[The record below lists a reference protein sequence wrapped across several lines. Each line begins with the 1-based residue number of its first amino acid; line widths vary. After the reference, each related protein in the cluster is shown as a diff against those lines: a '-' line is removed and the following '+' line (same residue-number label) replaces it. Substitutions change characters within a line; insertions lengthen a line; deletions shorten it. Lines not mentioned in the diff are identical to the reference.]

1 MNGTAAEFENM
12 NWSSSRLFNGK
23 GESIPGDSL
32 GDFGTPDTKQSI
44 VANSTIMTS
53 RDTVVTS
60 RDSVVTSRDSVVTSR
75 DIKISSPLKKA
86 ELFPIP
92 RTNLFVFN
100 GKVETLQNVIDKLHS
115 SSDSTVISSNH
126 SKPDVRTSRDSINIT
141 RDIMTEKTLEAVAEK
156 LETVPNNNITETFP
170 IQVYEDSS
178 EIPIR
183 RSNGVVMS
191 VEVTSR
197 DYAMTSRDNLNI
209 LRKNLNLTRKSAMK
223 PSENLNVSREIEMTP
238 REIEMTSRE
247 IEMTSCDNLN
257 TSRDKQD
264 EQDSLTRFLD
274 DLQIIPTDQEALQ
287 RTDSR
292 SIAEGVRRS
301 QSPGGAPPVAPKRNT
316 SNGIV
321 LTRHSSPSPD
331 PIRRPPPPTRV
342 FSPQA
347 SKKKIGFKPGGY
359 SLAAGVKGAR
369 NISEAPLM
377 HVSNIDHHE
386 RVSSYDS
393 VESNTSNASL
403 GGRSSDLSTPRS
415 SSPSQFAGPIST
427 KPITHTYNNKAPP
440 KHSLHID
447 SSSRDVPSYNSKE
460 VANMLR
466 QSYTART
473 ESTLDDNTLDFI
485 KEFKD
490 SKVIPINR
498 LRDNEVINRLRDNE
512 NSTEVDSKIPENK
525 NITIATPA
533 PTTISTT
540 PRDVITP
547 SRDVR
552 AARAE
557 EPRAAKQDNMAK
569 EPEVMRYCKAK
580 YTFKAE
586 GARELGFKKKD
597 IIRIRREVDAN
608 WIEGELNEQVGI
620 FPRNYVDILDPE
632 PTQSPQD
639 VETTF
644 ESKKSPPSPHSP
656 PSPITDFTPSS
667 MSYVPSYQRDIG
679 SLPQLSRYQKNDESN
694 KENRREMERKKEEKR
709 KEEERKE
716 QERKAED
723 RRQSSARRLAE
734 EKQRV
739 MEQRAA
745 DLRRKEEEKTLEEE
759 TNRREEQ
766 DRSKKEKLDAEKQR
780 VREQRAA
787 EQLIKEEERRIAE
800 ERRRRQEED
809 DDRRREEV
817 EQQRIYEE
825 QKRLEQEKIRKEEE
839 KRLRRE
845 ANERKR
851 REEEE
856 RRKEELE
863 RKRKE
868 GEEEMRRVQDRI
880 RREEEARVRLEE
892 DERKKAEEE
901 ERLWE
906 EERLRKE
913 EEDRKR
919 RENEQRKRDE
929 ERRQREN
936 DERKRQEERLRRLEE
951 ERIREEEVAREEE
964 ERLREEKRK
973 REEERLQEL
982 ERLHQQEMEEGR
994 RLKEEA
1000 EERARVKEQNNIN
1013 YRVSNSELGN
1023 DEDDDTFEV
1032 KAIYSFKSTEDGE
1045 LTFKKGATITVTEVI
1060 DDNWYYGQLGAA
1072 QGIFPTSYAVK
1083 IEAPDL
1089 PPPPDLTAQRIEDC
1103 LEEYESPETVDQ
1115 SRDSF
1120 LDDSGNLD
1128 NTDNLENSG
1137 IVDNRSAEDS
1147 DDFQDYELY
1156 VAQYSYQPLNDD
1168 ELELQRG
1175 DIVEVIERCD
1185 DGWFVGTSQRT
1196 EKFGTFPGNYVLPS
1210 EE

>member
-1 MNGTAAEFENM
+1 MRIRVGLLNKEEYRKFAA
-12 NWSSSRLFNGK
+12 
-23 GESIPGDSL
+23 L
-32 GDFGTPDTKQSI
+32 GDTKEY
-44 VANSTIMTS
+44 A
-53 RDTVVTS
+53 
-60 RDSVVTSRDSVVTSR
+60 
-75 DIKISSPLKKA
+75 A
-86 ELFPIP
+86 
-92 RTNLFVFN
+92 
-100 GKVETLQNVIDKLHS
+100 TL
-115 SSDSTVISSNH
+115 
-126 SKPDVRTSRDSINIT
+126 
-141 RDIMTEKTLEAVAEK
+141 
-156 LETVPNNNITETFP
+156 
-170 IQVYEDSS
+170 Y
-178 EIPIR
+178 
-183 RSNGVVMS
+183 
-191 VEVTSR
+191 
-197 DYAMTSRDNLNI
+197 DNEE
-209 LRKNLNLTRKSAMK
+209 S
-223 PSENLNVSREIEMTP
+223 
-238 REIEMTSRE
+238 
-247 IEMTSCDNLN
+247 
-257 TSRDKQD
+257 
-264 EQDSLTRFLD
+264 
-274 DLQIIPTDQEALQ
+274 LQ

-316 SNGIV
+316 SNG
-321 LTRHSSPSPD
+321 
-331 PIRRPPPPTRV
+331 
-342 FSPQA
+342 PQA

-490 SKVIPINR
+490 SKVIP
-498 LRDNEVINRLRDNE
+498 INRLRDNE

>member
-1 MNGTAAEFENM
+1 MDFEVELKGGAPWGFRIQGGREFHSPIRINFLKPGGKA
-12 NWSSSRLFNGK
+12 SSSKALRVG
-23 GESIPGDSL
+23 
-32 GDFGTPDTKQSI
+32 
-44 VANSTIMTS
+44 
-53 RDTVVTS
+53 DTVTLINTS
-60 RDSVVTSRDSVVTSR
+60 PTLNMTHTQAEQAIKRAGTCLSLTVHRKEMPSIASKPPTLEKTERISEDNSEASENVAAVRARTLSSASSTRLVETSLPLKEKNPDWYKSMLKNFTSAEQTENQKVPVV
-75 DIKISSPLKKA
+75 LKKA
-86 ELFPIP
+86 
-92 RTNLFVFN
+92 
-100 GKVETLQNVIDKLHS
+100 S
-115 SSDSTVISSNH
+115 
-126 SKPDVRTSRDSINIT
+126 
-141 RDIMTEKTLEAVAEK
+141 
-156 LETVPNNNITETFP
+156 
-170 IQVYEDSS
+170 VYEQ
-178 EIPIR
+178 EVEKINQYNAE
-183 RSNGVVMS
+183 RS
-191 VEVTSR
+191 R
-197 DYAMTSRDNLNI
+197 
-209 LRKNLNLTRKSAMK
+209 
-223 PSENLNVSREIEMTP
+223 P
-238 REIEMTSRE
+238 
-247 IEMTSCDNLN
+247 
-257 TSRDKQD
+257 
-264 EQDSLTRFLD
+264 
-274 DLQIIPTDQEALQ
+274 LQ

-316 SNGIV
+316 SNG
-321 LTRHSSPSPD
+321 
-331 PIRRPPPPTRV
+331 
-342 FSPQA
+342 PQA

-490 SKVIPINR
+490 SKVIP
-498 LRDNEVINRLRDNE
+498 INRLRDNE

>member
-1 MNGTAAEFENM
+1 MSYIAA
-12 NWSSSRLFNGK
+12 K
-23 GESIPGDSL
+23 
-32 GDFGTPDTKQSI
+32 
-44 VANSTIMTS
+44 
-53 RDTVVTS
+53 
-60 RDSVVTSRDSVVTSR
+60 
-75 DIKISSPLKKA
+75 
-86 ELFPIP
+86 
-92 RTNLFVFN
+92 
-100 GKVETLQNVIDKLHS
+100 
-115 SSDSTVISSNH
+115 
-126 SKPDVRTSRDSINIT
+126 
-141 RDIMTEKTLEAVAEK
+141 
-156 LETVPNNNITETFP
+156 
-170 IQVYEDSS
+170 
-178 EIPIR
+178 
-183 RSNGVVMS
+183 
-191 VEVTSR
+191 
-197 DYAMTSRDNLNI
+197 
-209 LRKNLNLTRKSAMK
+209 
-223 PSENLNVSREIEMTP
+223 
-238 REIEMTSRE
+238 
-247 IEMTSCDNLN
+247 
-257 TSRDKQD
+257 
-264 EQDSLTRFLD
+264 
-274 DLQIIPTDQEALQ
+274 ALQ
-287 RTDSR
+287 RADSR

-301 QSPGGAPPVAPKRNT
+301 QSPGGPPPVAPKRNT
-316 SNGIV
+316 SNG
-321 LTRHSSPSPD
+321 
-331 PIRRPPPPTRV
+331 
-342 FSPQA
+342 PQA
-347 SKKKIGFKPGGY
+347 GKKNIGFKPGGY

-403 GGRSSDLSTPRS
+403 GGRSTDLSTPRS

-498 LRDNEVINRLRDNE
+498 LRDNE

-525 NITIATPA
+525 NIAIATPA

-597 IIRIRREVDAN
+597 VIRIRREVDAN

-632 PTQSPQD
+632 PIQSPQN

-644 ESKKSPPSPHSP
+644 ESKKSP

-667 MSYVPSYQRDIG
+667 MSYVPSYQRNIG

-694 KENRREMERKKEEKR
+694 KENRREIERKKEEKR

-716 QERKAED
+716 QERKAEE
-723 RRQSSARRLAE
+723 RRQSSARRLEE

-745 DLRRKEEEKTLEEE
+745 DLRRNEEEKKLEEE

-766 DRSKKEKLDAEKQR
+766 ERVMKEKLDAEKQR

-787 EQLIKEEERRIAE
+787 EQFRKEEERRIAE
-800 ERRRRQEED
+800 ERRRRAEED
-809 DDRRREEV
+809 DDRRREEE

-825 QKRLEQEKIRKEEE
+825 QKRLEQEKLRKEEE

-856 RRKEELE
+856 KRKEELE

-892 DERKKAEEE
+892 EERKKAEEE

-919 RENEQRKRDE
+919 RENEQRKREE

-936 DERKRQEERLRRLEE
+936 EERKRQEERLRRLEE
-951 ERIREEEVAREEE
+951 ERLREEEVAREEE

-1060 DDNWYYGQLGAA
+1060 DDNWYYGHLGAA
-1072 QGIFPTSYAVK
+1072 QGIFPTSYVEK

-1089 PPPPDLTAQRIEDC
+1089 PPPPALPAQRIEDC
-1103 LEEYESPETVDQ
+1103 LEEYESPDTVEQ

-1128 NTDNLENSG
+1128 NTDTLDNSG
-1137 IVDNRSAEDS
+1137 VVDNRSAEDS
-1147 DDFQDYELY
+1147 DDFQDYELH